1 MNILFTSVVSGIFV
15 SISFSASE
23 IISIFKVMNISA
35 GPPKL
40 CRSLHLFR
48 CIKINKGGWA
58 ILHSSYPRIH
68 IYIFIHTY
76 DIITHIHVSTDT
88 WQVCLFFCLH
98 TLNDSVKSSIL
109 SQSERTSKVLG
120 RSRWRWWAKSCTS
133 WLKYPLGNDHIS
145 YPALGKGKSASQKY
159 HWDEDMLVP
168 RSQDVSEVVQDFGNS
183 IPMNP
188 NLDRFVA
195 SWGNVKIYIIFTR
208 V

>member
-1 MNILFTSVVSGIFV
+1 MCVRTKTPFRFLTWLTRRLPLGKNMNILFTSVVSGIFV

-48 CIKINKGGWA
+48 WIKINKGGWA

-68 IYIFIHTY
+68 IYIYTYVWYNYAHTCIY
-76 DIITHIHVSTDT
+76 RHMTSVP
-88 WQVCLFFCLH
+88 FFCLH

-109 SQSERTSKVLG
+109 SQSERTSTVLG
-120 RSRWRWWAKSCTS
+120 RSRWSWWAKSCTS

-145 YPALGKGKSASQKY
+145 HPALGKGKSATQKY

-168 RSQDVSEVVQDFGNS
+168 RSQDVSEVV
-183 IPMNP
+183 
-188 NLDRFVA
+188 
-195 SWGNVKIYIIFTR
+195 
-208 V
+208 